1 MLDDYL
7 SSNLVKSH
15 RNKTNRWAQWKKT
28 KMKYLKHGSTAFYV
42 PMRTVDRYW
51 KTEYFE
57 DDCINRR
64 KPELT
69 APKNKAFLY
78 YEGYWTKDGLE
89 RLSKSFWRKLLSF
102 FLCLDFFFTIIG
114 VPFTRNIDL
123 QSQLLELRHLRQKA
137 YRRSIMVLLSFTIFL
152 AALNFSLSITAFLG
166 NVVILF
172 ALRKVNSIR
181 PQTKLL
187 FRCLA
192 VTDLAVGLTT
202 QPLLAITFIPGAVEM
217 HIILKILSYQ
227 VSVSMGFVLQTVSV
241 LTTTAI
247 CVDRLLALLLGL
259 RYPQIV
265 TFRRVRLVLFCFWLL
280 SSVVIGLRYS
290 TGYVETARS
299 ILIAL
304 MLLSLLVSLASYA
317 KIYRRLRHQQQQVQ
331 IHVPQPQPQPRNG
344 EAILLNI
351 ARYKKTVSSI
361 VCVQLALGFCYLPY
375 MLVGMLLT
383 NGIIPPTAWGSL
395 FLGATITILC
405 LNSTLNPILYCWRI
419 REVKEAVKS
428 TIRQLSLC

>member
-1 MLDDYL
+1 
-7 SSNLVKSH
+7 
-15 RNKTNRWAQWKKT
+15 
-28 KMKYLKHGSTAFYV
+28 
-42 PMRTVDRYW
+42 
-51 KTEYFE
+51 
-57 DDCINRR
+57 
-64 KPELT
+64 
-69 APKNKAFLY
+69 
-78 YEGYWTKDGLE
+78 
-89 RLSKSFWRKLLSF
+89 
-102 FLCLDFFFTIIG
+102 
-114 VPFTRNIDL
+114 
-123 QSQLLELRHLRQKA
+123 
-137 YRRSIMVLLSFTIFL
+137 MVLLSFAIFL

-187 FRCLA
+187 FQCLA
-192 VTDLAVGLTT
+192 VTDLAVGLAA
-202 QPLLAITFIPGAVEM
+202 QPLLAITFIPGAVKRN
-217 HIILKILSYQ
+217 IILYIYH
-227 VSVSMGFVLQTVSV
+227 VSIPMGFVLQTVSV

-265 TFRRVRLVLFCFWLL
+265 TFRRVRLLLFCFWLL

-290 TGYVETARS
+290 TGYVETTRS

-344 EAILLNI
+344 EAILLNK
-351 ARYKKTVSSI
+351 ARYMKTVSSI
-361 VCVQLALGFCYLPY
+361 VCVLALGFCYLPY
-375 MLVGMLLT
+375 MSVGMLLT
-383 NGIIPPTAWGSL
+383 NRIIPPTAWGSL

-419 REVKEAVKS
+419 REVKQAVKS

>member
-1 MLDDYL
+1 MVL
-7 SSNLVKSH
+7 SSFSV
-15 RNKTNRWAQWKKT
+15 
-28 KMKYLKHGSTAFYV
+28 
-42 PMRTVDRYW
+42 
-51 KTEYFE
+51 
-57 DDCINRR
+57 
-64 KPELT
+64 
-69 APKNKAFLY
+69 
-78 YEGYWTKDGLE
+78 
-89 RLSKSFWRKLLSF
+89 
-102 FLCLDFFFTIIG
+102 
-114 VPFTRNIDL
+114 
-123 QSQLLELRHLRQKA
+123 
-137 YRRSIMVLLSFTIFL
+137 FL
-152 AALNFSLSITAFLG
+152 AALNFSLSLTTFLG

-187 FRCLA
+187 FQCLA
-192 VTDLAVGLTT
+192 VTDLAVGLAV
-202 QPLLAITFIPGAVEM
+202 QPLLAIAFIPGIVKRN
-217 HIILKILSYQ
+217 IIFYLYQ
-227 VSVSMGFVLQTVSV
+227 VSVSMGFFLLTVSV

-259 RYPQIV
+259 RYHQIV
-265 TFRRVRLVLFCFWLL
+265 TFRRVRLLLFCFWLL

-317 KIYRRLRHQQQQVQ
+317 KIYRRLRHQQQRVQ

-351 ARYKKTVSSI
+351 ARYRNTVSSI
-361 VCVQLALGFCYLPY
+361 VCVQLTQGFCYLPY

-419 REVKEAVKS
+419 REVKQAVKS

>member
-1 MLDDYL
+1 
-7 SSNLVKSH
+7 
-15 RNKTNRWAQWKKT
+15 
-28 KMKYLKHGSTAFYV
+28 
-42 PMRTVDRYW
+42 
-51 KTEYFE
+51 
-57 DDCINRR
+57 
-64 KPELT
+64 
-69 APKNKAFLY
+69 
-78 YEGYWTKDGLE
+78 
-89 RLSKSFWRKLLSF
+89 
-102 FLCLDFFFTIIG
+102 
-114 VPFTRNIDL
+114 
-123 QSQLLELRHLRQKA
+123 
-137 YRRSIMVLLSFTIFL
+137 MVLLSFAIFL

-187 FRCLA
+187 FQCLA

-247 CVDRLLALLLGL
+247 CVDRLLVLLLGL
-259 RYPQIV
+259 RYHHIV
-265 TFRRVRLVLFCFWLL
+265 TFRRVRLLLFCFWLL
-280 SSVVIGLRYS
+280 SSVVVGLRYS

-344 EAILLNI
+344 EAISLNI

-361 VCVQLALGFCYLPY
+361 VYVQLALGFCYLPY
-375 MLVGMLLT
+375 MSVGMLLT

-395 FLGATITILC
+395 FHGATITILC

-419 REVKEAVKS
+419 REVKQAVKS

>member
-1 MLDDYL
+1 MI
-7 SSNLVKSH
+7 SSII
-15 RNKTNRWAQWKKT
+15 
-28 KMKYLKHGSTAFYV
+28 
-42 PMRTVDRYW
+42 
-51 KTEYFE
+51 E
-57 DDCINRR
+57 
-64 KPELT
+64 KPKLN
-69 APKNKAFLY
+69 APKNKTFLY
-78 YEGYWTKDGLE
+78 YDGYWTKDRLE

-102 FLCLDFFFTIIG
+102 FLCLDFFFFFTING
-114 VPFTRNIDL
+114 VPFTRDIDW
-123 QSQLLELRHLRQKA
+123 QSQLLDVQHLSQKE
-137 YRRSIMVLLSFTIFL
+137 YRRSIMVLSSFSVFL
-152 AALNFSLSITAFLG
+152 AALNFSLSLTTFLG

-187 FRCLA
+187 FQCLA
-192 VTDLAVGLTT
+192 VIDLAVGLAA
-202 QPLLAITFIPGAVEM
+202 QPLLAITFIPGVLERNT
-217 HIILKILSYQ
+217 ILYLYHASI
-227 VSVSMGFVLQTVSV
+227 SMGFVLQTVSV
-241 LTTTAI
+241 LTTSAI

-265 TFRRVRLVLFCFWLL
+265 TFRRVRLLLFCFWLL

-290 TGYVETARS
+290 TGYVETTRS

-344 EAILLNI
+344 EAISLNI

-361 VCVQLALGFCYLPY
+361 VYVQLALGFCYLPY
-375 MLVGMLLT
+375 MSVGMLLT
-383 NGIIPPTAWGSL
+383 NGIITLTGWGSL
-395 FLGATITILC
+395 FHGATMTILC

-419 REVKEAVKS
+419 REVKQAVKS
-428 TIRQLSLC
+428 TIRHLSLC

>member
-1 MLDDYL
+1 MVL
-7 SSNLVKSH
+7 SSFSV
-15 RNKTNRWAQWKKT
+15 
-28 KMKYLKHGSTAFYV
+28 
-42 PMRTVDRYW
+42 
-51 KTEYFE
+51 
-57 DDCINRR
+57 
-64 KPELT
+64 
-69 APKNKAFLY
+69 
-78 YEGYWTKDGLE
+78 
-89 RLSKSFWRKLLSF
+89 
-102 FLCLDFFFTIIG
+102 
-114 VPFTRNIDL
+114 
-123 QSQLLELRHLRQKA
+123 
-137 YRRSIMVLLSFTIFL
+137 FL
-152 AALNFSLSITAFLG
+152 AALNFSLSLATFLG
-166 NVVILF
+166 NVLILF

-187 FRCLA
+187 FQCLA
-192 VTDLAVGLTT
+192 VTDLAVGLAA
-202 QPLLAITFIPGAVEM
+202 QPLLAITFILGAVKRN
-217 HIILKILSYQ
+217 IILYIYH
-227 VSVSMGFVLQTVSV
+227 VSIPMGFVLQTVSV

-280 SSVVIGLRYS
+280 SSVIIGLRYS

-344 EAILLNI
+344 EAISLNIARYMKTVSSIVYVQLALARSILIALMLLSLLVSLASYAKIYRRLRHQQQRVQIHVPQPQPQPRNGEAISLNI

-361 VCVQLALGFCYLPY
+361 VCVQLAQGFCYLPY

-383 NGIIPPTAWGSL
+383 NGIIPPTARGSL

-419 REVKEAVKS
+419 REVKQAVKS

>member
-1 MLDDYL
+1 M
-7 SSNLVKSH
+7 NKRWPREVK
-15 RNKTNRWAQWKKT
+15 Q
-28 KMKYLKHGSTAFYV
+28 
-42 PMRTVDRYW
+42 
-51 KTEYFE
+51 
-57 DDCINRR
+57 
-64 KPELT
+64 
-69 APKNKAFLY
+69 
-78 YEGYWTKDGLE
+78 
-89 RLSKSFWRKLLSF
+89 KLLAEALKF
-102 FLCLDFFFTIIG
+102 FPLSRFFFTIIG

-123 QSQLLELRHLRQKA
+123 QSQLLDLRHLRQKA

-202 QPLLAITFIPGAVEM
+202 QPLLAISFIPGAVEM
-217 HIILKILSYQ
+217 NTILYLLRYQ
-227 VSVSMGFVLQTVSV
+227 VSVPMGIFLLTVSV

-259 RYPQIV
+259 RYHQIV

-317 KIYRRLRHQQQQVQ
+317 KIYRRLRHQQQRVQ
-331 IHVPQPQPQPRNG
+331 IHMPQPQPQPRNG
-344 EAILLNI
+344 EAISLHI

-361 VCVQLALGFCYLPY
+361 VYVQLALGFCYLPY
-375 MLVGMLLT
+375 MTVGMLRT

-395 FLGATITILC
+395 FHGATITILC

>member
-1 MLDDYL
+1 MVL
-7 SSNLVKSH
+7 SSFSV
-15 RNKTNRWAQWKKT
+15 
-28 KMKYLKHGSTAFYV
+28 
-42 PMRTVDRYW
+42 
-51 KTEYFE
+51 
-57 DDCINRR
+57 
-64 KPELT
+64 
-69 APKNKAFLY
+69 
-78 YEGYWTKDGLE
+78 
-89 RLSKSFWRKLLSF
+89 
-102 FLCLDFFFTIIG
+102 
-114 VPFTRNIDL
+114 
-123 QSQLLELRHLRQKA
+123 
-137 YRRSIMVLLSFTIFL
+137 FL

-187 FRCLA
+187 FQCLA

-202 QPLLAITFIPGAVEM
+202 QPLLAISFIPGAVKM
-217 HIILKILSYQ
+217 NTILYLLRYQ
-227 VSVSMGFVLQTVSV
+227 VSVSMGIFLLTVSV

-259 RYPQIV
+259 RYHQIV
-265 TFRRVRLVLFCFWLL
+265 TFRRVRLVLISFWSL

-299 ILIAL
+299 MLIAL
-304 MLLSLLVSLASYA
+304 MLLSLLVSLVSYA

-331 IHVPQPQPQPRNG
+331 IHVPQPRPQPRNG

-375 MLVGMLLT
+375 MSVVMLLT
-383 NGIIPPTAWGSL
+383 NGIIPPTGWGS
-395 FLGATITILC
+395 
-405 LNSTLNPILYCWRI
+405 
-419 REVKEAVKS
+419 
-428 TIRQLSLC
+428 

>member
-1 MLDDYL
+1 MRLRTKPFSITTDIEQ
-7 SSNLVKSH
+7 
-15 RNKTNRWAQWKKT
+15 RWPWEVNQ
-28 KMKYLKHGSTAFYV
+28 
-42 PMRTVDRYW
+42 
-51 KTEYFE
+51 
-57 DDCINRR
+57 
-64 KPELT
+64 
-69 APKNKAFLY
+69 
-78 YEGYWTKDGLE
+78 
-89 RLSKSFWRKLLSF
+89 KLLAEAFQF
-102 FLCLDFFFTIIG
+102 FPLSRFLFIING
-114 VPFTRNIDL
+114 VPCTRDL
-123 QSQLLELRHLRQKA
+123 DWQSQLLDVQHLGQKE
-137 YRRSIMVLLSFTIFL
+137 YRRSIMVSLSFAIFL
-152 AALNFSLSITAFLG
+152 VALNFSLSLTTFLG

-187 FRCLA
+187 FQCLA
-192 VTDLAVGLTT
+192 VTDLAVGLAV
-202 QPLLAITFIPGAVEM
+202 QPLLAIAFIPGVVKRN
-217 HIILKILSYQ
+217 IIFYLYQ
-227 VSVSMGFVLQTVSV
+227 VSVSMGFFLLTVSV

-247 CVDRLLALLLGL
+247 CVDRLLALLSGL
-259 RYPQIV
+259 RYHQIV
-265 TFRRVRLVLFCFWLL
+265 TFRRVRLLLFCFWLL

-344 EAILLNI
+344 EAISLNI

-361 VCVQLALGFCYLPY
+361 VYVQLALGFCYLPY
-375 MLVGMLLT
+375 MSVGMLLT

-419 REVKEAVKS
+419 REVKQAVKS

>member
-1 MLDDYL
+1 MRLRTKPFSITTDIEQ
-7 SSNLVKSH
+7 
-15 RNKTNRWAQWKKT
+15 RWPWEVNQ
-28 KMKYLKHGSTAFYV
+28 
-42 PMRTVDRYW
+42 
-51 KTEYFE
+51 
-57 DDCINRR
+57 
-64 KPELT
+64 
-69 APKNKAFLY
+69 
-78 YEGYWTKDGLE
+78 
-89 RLSKSFWRKLLSF
+89 KLLAEAFQLFPLSR
-102 FLCLDFFFTIIG
+102 FLFTINE
-114 VPFTRNIDL
+114 VPCTRDL
-123 QSQLLELRHLRQKA
+123 DWQRQLLDVQHLGQKE
-137 YRRSIMVLLSFTIFL
+137 YRRSIMVSLSFAIFL
-152 AALNFSLSITAFLG
+152 VALNFSLSLTTFLG
-166 NVVILF
+166 NVLILF

-187 FRCLA
+187 FQCLA
-192 VTDLAVGLTT
+192 VTDLAVGLAV
-202 QPLLAITFIPGAVEM
+202 QPLLAIAFIPGIVKRN
-217 HIILKILSYQ
+217 IIFYLYQ
-227 VSVSMGFVLQTVSV
+227 VSVSMGFFLLTVSV

-259 RYPQIV
+259 RYHQIV
-265 TFRRVRLVLFCFWLL
+265 TFRRVRLLLFCFWLL

-290 TGYVETARS
+290 TGYVETTRS

-317 KIYRRLRHQQQQVQ
+317 KIYRRLRHQQQRVQ

-361 VCVQLALGFCYLPY
+361 VCVQLAQGFCYLPY

-419 REVKEAVKS
+419 REVKQAVKS

>member
-1 MLDDYL
+1 
-7 SSNLVKSH
+7 
-15 RNKTNRWAQWKKT
+15 
-28 KMKYLKHGSTAFYV
+28 MKYFKHGSIAFYV
-42 PMRTVDRYW
+42 PTRTVHRNW
-51 KTEYFE
+51 KTDYFE
-57 DDCINRR
+57 DDCINHR
-64 KPELT
+64 KAELN
-69 APKNKAFLY
+69 APKNKTFLY
-78 YEGYWTKDGLE
+78 YDGYWTKDGLE

-102 FLCLDFFFTIIG
+102 FLCLDFFFFFTING
-114 VPFTRNIDL
+114 VPFTRDIDW
-123 QSQLLELRHLRQKA
+123 QSQLLDVQHLSQKE
-137 YRRSIMVLLSFTIFL
+137 YRRSIMVLSSFSVFL
-152 AALNFSLSITAFLG
+152 AALNFSLSLTTFLG

-202 QPLLAITFIPGAVEM
+202 QPLLAISFIPGAVEM
-217 HIILKILSYQ
+217 NTILYLLRYQ
-227 VSVSMGFVLQTVSV
+227 VSVPMGIFLLTVSV

-259 RYPQIV
+259 RYHQIV

-331 IHVPQPQPQPRNG
+331 IHMPQPQPQPRNG
-344 EAILLNI
+344 EAISLNI

-375 MLVGMLLT
+375 VSVGMLRT

-395 FLGATITILC
+395 FHGATITILC

-419 REVKEAVKS
+419 REVKQAVKS
-428 TIRQLSLC
+428 TIRQLSFFSVWIVWSWLTE

>member
-1 MLDDYL
+1 MVL
-7 SSNLVKSH
+7 SSFSV
-15 RNKTNRWAQWKKT
+15 
-28 KMKYLKHGSTAFYV
+28 
-42 PMRTVDRYW
+42 
-51 KTEYFE
+51 
-57 DDCINRR
+57 
-64 KPELT
+64 
-69 APKNKAFLY
+69 
-78 YEGYWTKDGLE
+78 
-89 RLSKSFWRKLLSF
+89 
-102 FLCLDFFFTIIG
+102 
-114 VPFTRNIDL
+114 
-123 QSQLLELRHLRQKA
+123 
-137 YRRSIMVLLSFTIFL
+137 FL

-187 FRCLA
+187 FQCLA
-192 VTDLAVGLTT
+192 VTDLAVGLAA
-202 QPLLAITFIPGAVEM
+202 QPLLAITFIPGAVKRN
-217 HIILKILSYQ
+217 IILYIYH
-227 VSVSMGFVLQTVSV
+227 VSIPMGFVLQTVSV

-265 TFRRVRLVLFCFWLL
+265 TFRRVRLLLFCFWLL

-290 TGYVETARS
+290 TGYVETTRS

-344 EAILLNI
+344 EAILLNK
-351 ARYKKTVSSI
+351 ARYMKTVSSI
-361 VCVQLALGFCYLPY
+361 VCVLALGFCYLPY
-375 MLVGMLLT
+375 MSVGMLLT
-383 NGIIPPTAWGSL
+383 NRIIPPTAWGSL

-419 REVKEAVKS
+419 REVKQAVKS

>member
-1 MLDDYL
+1 MVL
-7 SSNLVKSH
+7 SSFSV
-15 RNKTNRWAQWKKT
+15 
-28 KMKYLKHGSTAFYV
+28 
-42 PMRTVDRYW
+42 
-51 KTEYFE
+51 
-57 DDCINRR
+57 
-64 KPELT
+64 
-69 APKNKAFLY
+69 
-78 YEGYWTKDGLE
+78 
-89 RLSKSFWRKLLSF
+89 
-102 FLCLDFFFTIIG
+102 
-114 VPFTRNIDL
+114 
-123 QSQLLELRHLRQKA
+123 
-137 YRRSIMVLLSFTIFL
+137 FL
-152 AALNFSLSITAFLG
+152 AALNFSLSLTAFLG

-187 FRCLA
+187 FQCLA

-202 QPLLAITFIPGAVEM
+202 QPLLAISFIPGAVEM
-217 HIILKILSYQ
+217 NTILYLLRYQ
-227 VSVSMGFVLQTVSV
+227 VSVPMGIFLLTVSV

-259 RYPQIV
+259 RYHQIV
-265 TFRRVRLVLFCFWLL
+265 TFGRVRLVLICFWSL

-299 ILIAL
+299 MLIAL

-344 EAILLNI
+344 EAISLNI

-361 VCVQLALGFCYLPY
+361 VYVQLALGFCYLPY

-395 FLGATITILC
+395 FHGATITILC

-419 REVKEAVKS
+419 REVKQAVKS

>member
-1 MLDDYL
+1 MI
-7 SSNLVKSH
+7 SSII
-15 RNKTNRWAQWKKT
+15 
-28 KMKYLKHGSTAFYV
+28 
-42 PMRTVDRYW
+42 
-51 KTEYFE
+51 E
-57 DDCINRR
+57 
-64 KPELT
+64 KPKLN
-69 APKNKAFLY
+69 APKNKTFLY
-78 YEGYWTKDGLE
+78 YDGYWTKDGLD
-89 RLSKSFWRKLLSF
+89 RLSRSFRRKLLSV
-102 FLCLDFFFTIIG
+102 FLCLDFFFSFTING
-114 VPFTRNIDL
+114 VPFTRDIDW
-123 QSQLLELRHLRQKA
+123 QSQLFDVQHLSQKE
-137 YRRSIMVLLSFTIFL
+137 YRRSIMVLSSFSVFL

-187 FRCLA
+187 FQCLA
-192 VTDLAVGLTT
+192 VTDLAVGLAV
-202 QPLLAITFIPGAVEM
+202 QPLLAIAFIPGVVKRN
-217 HIILKILSYQ
+217 IILYLYQ
-227 VSVSMGFVLQTVSV
+227 FSVSMGFFLLTVSV

-259 RYPQIV
+259 RYHQIV

-299 ILIAL
+299 MLIAL

-317 KIYRRLRHQQQQVQ
+317 KIYRRLRHQQQRVQ

-351 ARYKKTVSSI
+351 AWYRKTVSSI
-361 VCVQLALGFCYLPY
+361 VCVQLAQGFCYLPY

-419 REVKEAVKS
+419 REVKQAVKS

>member
-1 MLDDYL
+1 MH
-7 SSNLVKSH
+7 S
-15 RNKTNRWAQWKKT
+15 RPR
-28 KMKYLKHGSTAFYV
+28 
-42 PMRTVDRYW
+42 
-51 KTEYFE
+51 
-57 DDCINRR
+57 
-64 KPELT
+64 LT
-69 APKNKAFLY
+69 ASITWCAASRPK
-78 YEGYWTKDGLE
+78 
-89 RLSKSFWRKLLSF
+89 RISS
-102 FLCLDFFFTIIG
+102 
-114 VPFTRNIDL
+114 
-123 QSQLLELRHLRQKA
+123 
-137 YRRSIMVLLSFTIFL
+137 SIMVSLSFTIFL
-152 AALNFSLSITAFLG
+152 VALNFSLSLTTFLG
-166 NVVILF
+166 NVLILF

-187 FRCLA
+187 FQCLA
-192 VTDLAVGLTT
+192 VTDLAVGLAV
-202 QPLLAITFIPGAVEM
+202 QPLLAIAFIPGIVKRN
-217 HIILKILSYQ
+217 IIFYLYQ
-227 VSVSMGFVLQTVSV
+227 VSVSMGFFLLTVSV

-259 RYPQIV
+259 RYHQIV

-331 IHVPQPQPQPRNG
+331 IHMPQPQPQPRNG
-344 EAILLNI
+344 EAISLNI

-361 VCVQLALGFCYLPY
+361 VYVQLALGFCYLPY

-383 NGIIPPTAWGSL
+383 NGIIPLTAWGSL
-395 FLGATITILC
+395 FHGATITILC

-419 REVKEAVKS
+419 REVKQAVKS